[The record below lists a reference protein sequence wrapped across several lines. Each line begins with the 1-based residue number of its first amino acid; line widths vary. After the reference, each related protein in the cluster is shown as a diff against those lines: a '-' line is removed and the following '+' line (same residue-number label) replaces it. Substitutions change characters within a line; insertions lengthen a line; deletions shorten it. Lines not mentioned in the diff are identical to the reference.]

1 MSLFVSD
8 FQRNYFINL
17 YATESNLSLKRR
29 IDRKND
35 IMHLYVK
42 NRCIGYYKML
52 IPDAKSTLKE
62 VVSNHI
68 SQDTQLGIA
77 FRKALKI

>member
-1 MSLFVSD
+1 
-8 FQRNYFINL
+8 
-17 YATESNLSLKRR
+17 
-29 IDRKND
+29 
-35 IMHLYVK
+35 MHLHVK
-42 NRCIGYYKML
+42 NRCVGYYKML

-77 FRKALKI
+77 FRNALKI